1 MMVYACLYSNCSI
14 FTVEGRGGGDGSD
27 VVQLLLRMLFTD
39 GGCGA
44 DFTIEWR
51 SLACRLKYFFETDM
65 QSGARYKYEVASWG
79 LW

>member
-1 MMVYACLYSNCSI
+1 MMVSSCLYSNCSI

-27 VVQLLLRMLFTD
+27 VVQLLLMTLFSD

-51 SLACRLKYFFETDM
+51 SLACRLKFETDM